1 MTFGGRLKALRI
13 KHNLTQLE
21 LAKKI
26 NLSKANVS
34 KYEAD
39 LVEPNLDT
47 LAMISVLFD
56 VSINYLLGVPDKA
69 APVEPPISEK
79 QETVLKLAKQLSDE
93 DMRKLIDYA
102 ELLKKANE
110 YSNDLARPQRIAEK
124 EQLPAA
130 LQSLPPFEDVYAE
143 QENKVVRTDI
153 LGDDG
158 YERHAAF
165 GGGVWKEKKKD

>member
-13 KHNLTQLE
+13 EHNLTQSE

-69 APVEPPISEK
+69 APAEQPISEK

-102 ELLKKANE
+102 ELLKKADN
-110 YSNDLARPQRIAEK
+110 Q
-124 EQLPAA
+124 
-130 LQSLPPFEDVYAE
+130 
-143 QENKVVRTDI
+143 
-153 LGDDG
+153 
-158 YERHAAF
+158 
-165 GGGVWKEKKKD
+165 